1 MLISELTV
9 YDFLRQ
15 KIKLS
20 DSEARQY
27 AKELSLA
34 EEKFRYKLKKLH
46 DSDP

>member
-34 EEKFRYKLKKLH
+34 EEKHHSELETK
-46 DSDP
+46 